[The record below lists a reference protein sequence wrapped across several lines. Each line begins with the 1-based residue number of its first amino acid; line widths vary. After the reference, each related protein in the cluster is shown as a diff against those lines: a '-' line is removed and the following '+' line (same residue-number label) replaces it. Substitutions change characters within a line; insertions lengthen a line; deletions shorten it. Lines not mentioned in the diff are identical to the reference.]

1 MVLDKLGDSLRAA
14 LRKIARS
21 SYIDESLIKEIVR
34 DIQRALIQ
42 ADVNVQLALTITR
55 ELQRRAL
62 DEKPPPGMSPREHV
76 VRIIYEELVKIL
88 GASREVLIQKQRIL
102 LVGLYGQGKTT
113 SAGKLAKYFQKKGL
127 SVGLVAADVHR
138 PAAYDQLKQL
148 SEQINASFYGETG
161 AKDATKIA
169 KAGVKALEGI
179 DVIIVDSSGRHALEP
194 DLIKEIESVG
204 KAVQADERL
213 LVLDATVGQQ
223 AGPQA
228 KAFHEAVAI
237 TGVIVT
243 KLDGTAKGGG
253 ALSAVAEVKAPIVF
267 IGVGE
272 KIDDLEKFE
281 PPRFISRLL
290 GMGDLESLL
299 EHAQEAIDAQKAEA
313 LTKKIM
319 AGKFTLHE
327 MYEQIEMLTDMGPM
341 RKLASLIPGVG
352 GKMKDSD
359 MEDTQARLRRFKIIM
374 DSMTDEE
381 MTDPKTVKSSRVQ
394 RIARGAGVAPRGVKE
409 WIVPQERHFFD
420 QLEQIAGTV
429 DEGAIALLGLLNDFT
444 DVPTKRIR
452 IKEIEH
458 RADEQVHA
466 VFEELNKTFITP
478 IDREDI
484 QALASRLDSVLD
496 MIEAAAS
503 RIHLY
508 GLDKPTGAMIELG
521 QVIGQST
528 RLLKDAVGMIRNMR
542 QASEVER
549 IAIEVHRLE
558 NVADDLMNAGV
569 AILFRG
575 GDAVR
580 IIKCKE
586 IIERLEEA
594 TDFCEDVANVLSD
607 IVAKNQ

>member
-1 MVLDKLGDSLRAA
+1 MVLEKLGGSLREA
-14 LRKIARS
+14 LRKIAGAS
-21 SYIDESLIKEIVR
+21 SVDESLIKEIVR

-42 ADVNVQLALTITR
+42 ADVNVQLALSITR

-62 DEKPPPGMSPREHV
+62 EDKPPPGMSPREHV

-88 GASREVLIQKQRIL
+88 GSTREVPIQKQRIL

-113 SAGKLAKYFQKKGL
+113 TAGKLAKFFQKKGL

-148 SEQINASFYGETG
+148 AEQINASFYGDPA

-179 DVIIVDSSGRHALEP
+179 DVIVVDSSGRHALEP
-194 DLIKEIESVG
+194 DLIQEIESVG

-213 LVLDATVGQQ
+213 LVVDATVGQQ

-228 KAFHEAVAI
+228 KAFHEAVGI

-272 KIDDLEKFE
+272 KVDDLEKFE

-290 GMGDLESLL
+290 GMGDLETLL
-299 EHAQEAIDAQKAEA
+299 ERAQEAIDAQKAEA

-341 RKLASLIPGVG
+341 RKLAAMIPGVG
-352 GKMKDSD
+352 SKMKDSD

-374 DSMTDEE
+374 DSMTDDE
-381 MTDPKTVKSSRVQ
+381 MKDPKTVKSSRVQ
-394 RIARGAGVAPRGVKE
+394 RIARGAGVAPRDVKE
-409 WIVPQERHFFD
+409 LIRNYETSRKALKGFAGNRKMRKQILH
-420 QLEQIAGTV
+420 QLEASGV
-429 DEGAIALLGLLNDFT
+429 DLGDEGRM
-444 DVPTKRIR
+444 P
-452 IKEIEH
+452 
-458 RADEQVHA
+458 
-466 VFEELNKTFITP
+466 
-478 IDREDI
+478 
-484 QALASRLDSVLD
+484 
-496 MIEAAAS
+496 
-503 RIHLY
+503 
-508 GLDKPTGAMIELG
+508 
-521 QVIGQST
+521 
-528 RLLKDAVGMIRNMR
+528 
-542 QASEVER
+542 
-549 IAIEVHRLE
+549 E
-558 NVADDLMNAGV
+558 NVRQGRWRARNLA
-569 AILFRG
+569 
-575 GDAVR
+575 
-580 IIKCKE
+580 
-586 IIERLEEA
+586 
-594 TDFCEDVANVLSD
+594 
-607 IVAKNQ
+607 

>member
-1 MVLDKLGDSLRAA
+1 MVLEKLGGSLREA
-14 LRKIARS
+14 LRKIAGA
-21 SYIDESLIKEIVR
+21 SYVDESLIKEIVR

-42 ADVNVQLALTITR
+42 ADVNVQLALSITR

-62 DEKPPPGMSPREHV
+62 EDKPPPGMSPREHV

-88 GASREVLIQKQRIL
+88 GSTREVPIQKQRIL

-113 SAGKLAKYFQKKGL
+113 TAGKLAKFFQKKGL

-148 SEQINASFYGETG
+148 AEQINAAFYGEPG
-161 AKDATKIA
+161 AKEAVKIA
-169 KAGVKALEGI
+169 KAGVKALEAT

-194 DLIKEIESVG
+194 DLIAEIEGVA

-228 KAFHEAVAI
+228 KAFHDAVAI

-272 KIDDLEKFE
+272 KIDDLETF
-281 PPRFISRLL
+281 
-290 GMGDLESLL
+290 LER
-299 EHAQEAIDAQKAEA
+299 AQEAIDTQKAEA

-341 RKLASLIPGVG
+341 RKLAAMIPGVG
-352 GKMKDSD
+352 SKMKDSD

-381 MTDPKTVKSSRVQ
+381 MKDPKTVKASRVQ
-394 RIARGAGVAPRGVKE
+394 RIARGAGVAPRDVKE
-409 WIVPQERHFFD
+409 LLRNYETSRKAIKGFAGNRKMRKQMLQ
-420 QLEQIAGTV
+420 QLEASGV
-429 DEGAIALLGLLNDFT
+429 SLDEGG
-444 DVPTKRIR
+444 
-452 IKEIEH
+452 
-458 RADEQVHA
+458 
-466 VFEELNKTFITP
+466 
-478 IDREDI
+478 
-484 QALASRLDSVLD
+484 
-496 MIEAAAS
+496 
-503 RIHLY
+503 
-508 GLDKPTGAMIELG
+508 
-521 QVIGQST
+521 
-528 RLLKDAVGMIRNMR
+528 
-542 QASEVER
+542 
-549 IAIEVHRLE
+549 
-558 NVADDLMNAGV
+558 
-569 AILFRG
+569 
-575 GDAVR
+575 
-580 IIKCKE
+580 
-586 IIERLEEA
+586 
-594 TDFCEDVANVLSD
+594 
-607 IVAKNQ
+607 

>member
-1 MVLDKLGDSLRAA
+1 M
-14 LRKIARS
+14 S
-21 SYIDESLIKEIVR
+21 SYINHSLIKEIVR

-88 GASREVLIQKQRIL
+88 GTSREVPIQKQRIL

-113 SAGKLAKYFQKKGL
+113 TAGKLAKYFQKKGL

-148 SEQINASFYGETG
+148 SEQINASFHGEPG

-169 KAGVKALEGI
+169 KAGVKALEAM
-179 DVIIVDSSGRHALEP
+179 DVLIVDSSGRHALEP

-213 LVLDATVGQQ
+213 LVVDATVGQQ

-228 KAFHEAVAI
+228 KAFHDAVGI

-290 GMGDLESLL
+290 GMGDLETLL

-341 RKLASLIPGVG
+341 KKLAAMLPGIG

-359 MEDTQARLRRFKIIM
+359 MENTQARLRRFKIIM
-374 DSMTDEE
+374 DSMTDDE
-381 MTDPKTVKSSRVQ
+381 MKDPKLVKSSRVQ
-394 RIARGAGVAPRGVKE
+394 RIARGAGVAPRDVKE
-409 WIVPQERHFFD
+409 LLRNYEMSRKARSEER
-420 QLEQIAGTV
+420 
-429 DEGAIALLGLLNDFT
+429 
-444 DVPTKRIR
+444 R
-452 IKEIEH
+452 
-458 RADEQVHA
+458 
-466 VFEELNKTFITP
+466 
-478 IDREDI
+478 
-484 QALASRLDSVLD
+484 
-496 MIEAAAS
+496 
-503 RIHLY
+503 
-508 GLDKPTGAMIELG
+508 
-521 QVIGQST
+521 
-528 RLLKDAVGMIRNMR
+528 VGKGWGC
-542 QASEVER
+542 Q
-549 IAIEVHRLE
+549 
-558 NVADDLMNAGV
+558 
-569 AILFRG
+569 
-575 GDAVR
+575 
-580 IIKCKE
+580 
-586 IIERLEEA
+586 
-594 TDFCEDVANVLSD
+594 
-607 IVAKNQ
+607 